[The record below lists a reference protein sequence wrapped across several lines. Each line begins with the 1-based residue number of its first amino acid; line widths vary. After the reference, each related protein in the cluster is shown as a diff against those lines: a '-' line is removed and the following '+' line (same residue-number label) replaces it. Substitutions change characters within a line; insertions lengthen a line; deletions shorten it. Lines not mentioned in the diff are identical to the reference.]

1 VRRDYIIQQQQQHG
15 RAALAVL
22 PIHYPKELLTAM
34 NILAVEL
41 WGPPGKPWGPDAG
54 RIQTYVCAIVRN
66 ALAFLAAGGADV
78 VDGVLFPHTCDSIQ
92 GLATQAPDFGGW
104 GKQVFRFLHP
114 KGEDR
119 PSSRTFVR
127 RELEALAVDLERLT
141 HAPLDPEALRCALE
155 LHREIHSLRAHLVD
169 RRRSLPVDDLALYT
183 VLRRGEFLWPSDHL
197 TELREVAAGLT
208 EAKVKQGVPVMI
220 TGLVPEPMTIFSA
233 LDDAGAFVVADD
245 YAAVGRRIVRDHPEL
260 APDPLDTLVDLQF
273 AGPPCSTRTIAQQR
287 RLDELEQTFDRS
299 GAAGLII
306 HMVKFCEPE
315 LFDVPLIRRR
325 FESKGAPVLYL
336 ESELER
342 DLAGQTVTRVEA
354 FVEMLRPVQIQMG
367 SAP

>member
-1 VRRDYIIQQQQQHG
+1 
-15 RAALAVL
+15 
-22 PIHYPKELLTAM
+22 M
-34 NILAVEL
+34 
-41 WGPPGKPWGPDAG
+41 
-54 RIQTYVCAIVRN
+54 
-66 ALAFLAAGGADV
+66 
-78 VDGVLFPHTCDSIQ
+78 
-92 GLATQAPDFGGW
+92 
-104 GKQVFRFLHP
+104 FRYLHP
-114 KGEDR
+114 KGDDR
-119 PSSRTFVR
+119 PSARTFAR
-127 RELEALAVDLERLT
+127 RELEALAAALELLT
-141 HAPLDPEALRCALE
+141 GTPLESESLANAIE
-155 LHREIHSLRAHLVD
+155 LHREIHSLRARLMD
-169 RRRSLPVDDLALYT
+169 RRRFLPLDDLALYT

-197 TELREVAAGLT
+197 TELREATATLEETPVRS
-208 EAKVKQGVPVMI
+208 GVPVMI

-245 YAAVGRRIVRDHPEL
+245 YAAVGRRIVRDHPEV

-325 FESKGAPVLYL
+325 FESRGAPVLYL

-354 FVEMLRPVQIQMG
+354 FVEMLRPIQIQMG